1 MSKTVLATITTYN
14 PEIGLLEKNI
24 DAVKGQV
31 DKLIVYENASANRD
45 EVLRLCEEK
54 NAEVVCN
61 DKNYGVA
68 GPLHD
73 GIDYAVENGYD
84 YILTLDQDS
93 VASAGMV
100 DKLIELIKSD
110 ENLAIVAANPVPA
123 TVAESES
130 VPVENVSVDSVYTSG
145 MLADVGKIKS
155 IGNYMPEMFI
165 DWVDDE
171 ICYRAKECGY
181 GILQSGIPLIHRLG
195 DLQKARFLWKKIYVQ
210 NYSEFRYY
218 HIFRNG
224 YYCIERYG
232 KRKDLVK
239 RCKRR
244 LTKAKLKVILYEK
257 NKASKLKAMKQ
268 GKRDAEK
275 FFADM
280 RRKYEFAKGEADR
293 QKR

>member
-1 MSKTVLATITTYN
+1 MSEKILATITTYD

-24 DAVKGQV
+24 DAIIGQV
-31 DKLIVYENASANRD
+31 DKLLVYENASKNRD

-54 NAEVVCN
+54 GAEVICN

-73 GIDYAVENGYD
+73 GVEYACENGYA

-93 VASAGMV
+93 VASEGMV
-100 DKLIELIKSD
+100 EKLAELMRGD
-110 ENLAIVAANPVPA
+110 DNLAIVAANPIPASDVP
-123 TVAESES
+123 TGGAECES
-130 VPVENVSVDSVYTSG
+130 RHVDSVYTSG
-145 MLADVGKIKS
+145 MLADVAKIKE
-155 IGNYMPEMFI
+155 IGNYIPEMFI

-171 ICYRAKECGY
+171 ICYRAKEYGY
-181 GILQSGIPLIHRLG
+181 GVLQSGVPIIHRLG

-224 YYCIERYG
+224 YYCIKRYG

-244 LTKAKLKVILYEK
+244 LAKAKLKVVLYEK
-257 NKASKLKAMKQ
+257 NKSSKLKAMKE
-268 GKRDAEK
+268 GKRDCEK
-275 FFADM
+275 FFAEM
-280 RRKYEFAKGEADR
+280 RLKYEFANGGADG
-293 QKR
+293 QNK